1 MKDNHKEHIVTP
13 PVYLAVAIALYI
25 LTFITVW
32 AAGIDLGKITNTIIA
47 LSIASVKASLVALF
61 FMHLKYESKLL
72 WFMITIPL
80 LLLLILLALPIID
93 VLTRAGY
100 FGMR

>member
-1 MKDNHKEHIVTP
+1 MHEKEHIVKP
-13 PVYLAVAIALYI
+13 PVYIGVAVALWI
-25 LTFITVW
+25 LTFVTVW
-32 AAGIDLGKITNTIIA
+32 AAGIDLGKVMNTIIA

-80 LLLLILLALPIID
+80 FLLAILLALPLVD

-100 FGMR
+100 FGGM

>member
-1 MKDNHKEHIVTP
+1 MKHREHIVTP
-13 PVYLAVAIALYI
+13 PVYIAVTIALYI
-25 LTFITVW
+25 FTVITVW
-32 AAGIDLGKITNTIIA
+32 AAGIDLGKIINTIIA

-80 LLLLILLALPIID
+80 FLLVILLILPIID

-100 FGMR
+100 FGM

>member
-1 MKDNHKEHIVTP
+1 MHEKEHIVKP
-13 PVYLAVAIALYI
+13 PVYIGVAVALWI

-32 AAGIDLGKITNTIIA
+32 AAGIDLGKVMNTVIA
-47 LSIASVKASLVALF
+47 LSIASLKASLVALF

-72 WFMITIPL
+72 WFMIAIPL
-80 LLLLILLALPIID
+80 LLLVILLALPLVD

-100 FGMR
+100 FGGM

>member
-1 MKDNHKEHIVTP
+1 MKTEHKEHIVKSR
-13 PVYLAVAIALYI
+13 VYAAVAVALYI

-32 AAGIDLGKITNTIIA
+32 AAGIDLGKILNTIIA

-72 WFMITIPL
+72 WFMILIPII
-80 LLLLILLALPIID
+80 LLLILLALPILD
-93 VLTRAGY
+93 VINRAGY
-100 FGMR
+100 FGM

>member
-1 MKDNHKEHIVTP
+1 MKTEHKEHIVNP
-13 PVYLAVAIALYI
+13 LVYLAVAAALYI

-32 AAGIDLGKITNTIIA
+32 AAGIDLGKILNTIIA

-72 WFMITIPL
+72 WFMILIPL
-80 LLLLILLALPIID
+80 ILLLILLALPILD
-93 VLTRAGY
+93 VITRAGY
-100 FGMR
+100 FGM

>member
-1 MKDNHKEHIVTP
+1 MKTEHKEHIVKP
-13 PVYLAVAIALYI
+13 PVYVAVAVALYI

-32 AAGIDLGKITNTIIA
+32 AAGIDLGKILNTIIA

-72 WFMITIPL
+72 WFMILIPIII
-80 LLLLILLALPIID
+80 LLILLTLPILD
-93 VLTRAGY
+93 VITRAGY
-100 FGMR
+100 FGM